1 MSVQMVMTGKTKE
14 KGGSY
19 SDIKKVKTVKSVKK
33 AIEVQ
38 NIREISPN
46 VDMARLS
53 YGLMAALLVAC
64 SFTTLVYADVQ
75 IGEITVSDTAA
86 RYDGVSEA
94 VCEIFAAMDFE
105 PYDWY
110 DDDEFVECL

>member
-1 MSVQMVMTGKTKE
+1 MWIFIYECLDGHDRENKRKRRFVFRH
-14 KGGSY
+14 
-19 SDIKKVKTVKSVKK
+19 KKSEHG
-33 AIEVQ
+33 EVSEVSEQ
-38 NIREISPN
+38 SPN